1 MYVPRRCCLLTRG
14 ENVKQRQVIASSF
27 LVSIFTAI
35 LPSGNR
41 ARLATIGQSFF
52 DKWNTPNGALANF
65 PRIGSQYGPR
75 PDTINGRV
83 MSALGAN
90 GYRAPFSLLQ
100 KSVNIAKGKIFSLK
114 SAPVSLTLI
123 QNFAEDAMKL
133 DTKEAADK
141 LLSAIRTVSTLEMLS
156 LPVLQRRP

>member
-1 MYVPRRCCLLTRG
+1 M
-14 ENVKQRQVIASSF
+14 
-27 LVSIFTAI
+27 FTGI

-52 DKWNTPNGALANF
+52 DKWNTPNSALGALT
-65 PRIGSQYGPR
+65 RIGGPYGPK

-83 MSALGAN
+83 MSCLGAN

-100 KSVNIAKGKIFSLK
+100 KSVNIAKGKVFSLK
-114 SAPVSLTLI
+114 SSPVSLTII
-123 QNFAEDAMKL
+123 QNLAEDAMKL

-141 LLSAIRTVSTLEMLS
+141 LLSSIRTVRLHSSRLTPSHTL
-156 LPVLQRRP
+156 LPFQ